1 MRLRVFARLLAA
13 AGAVILAGPVLA
25 QTADL
30 SVAVSISGEA
40 DVATKGFPIGG
51 TKTFKVVVT
60 NPDPTLVTSFTV
72 NATLD
77 APLKVSAVTG
87 CDPASA
93 TAPAFPCTVTVPAPG
108 FQSGATQ
115 TIDVDIEFPLTAAPA
130 TCPPTT
136 TLYSATFTASG
147 AKSGDAAVT
156 DPNAA
161 NNTDIAPPSGTYLR
175 EFADLEA
182 VALDGPTDVSEG
194 QTVQYTAHVTNHGP
208 CAATLVRATVEPPA
222 TLAFAGEVGAACTN
236 GATGFAPRNRCEL
249 GTIANGASTSF
260 TASYTVQTFP
270 KSVTHAAIPIDFF
283 LASRSTGATVAAV
296 DDPNPDNDTATTQAT
311 VKLNNGG
318 CSTGGAG
325 TLFGL
330 LSLVALRLRRRKA

>member
-13 AGAVILAGPVLA
+13 AGAMIVAGPVLA

-30 SVAVSISGEA
+30 GVAVTIADEA

-51 TKTFKVVVT
+51 TKTFQIVVT
-60 NPDPTLVTSFTV
+60 NPDPTLVTSFTL

-77 APLKVSAVTG
+77 TNLKVSAVTG
-87 CDPASA
+87 CDAPAGA
-93 TAPAFPCTVTVPAPG
+93 TTAFPCTVTLPAPG
-108 FQSGATQ
+108 FQSGATVEV
-115 TIDVDIEFPLTAAPA
+115 DVDIEFPVSKAPA
-130 TCPPTT
+130 TCPVNT
-136 TLYSATFTASG
+136 TLYAASFTASG
-147 AKSGDAAVT
+147 AKSGTATVT
-156 DPNAA
+156 DGNAA
-161 NNTDIAPPSGTYLR
+161 NDTASASTYLR
-175 EFADLEA
+175 PFADLEA

-208 CAATLVRATVEPPA
+208 CDATHVRATVEPPA
-222 TLAFAGEVGAACTN
+222 TLVFAGEVGAACTN
-236 GATGFAPRNRCEL
+236 GAAGFEPRNRCEL
-249 GTIANGASTSF
+249 GTVANGASTSF

-270 KSVTHAAIPIDFF
+270 KSVTHAALPIDFF

-296 DDPNPDNDTATTQAT
+296 DDPNPDNDAAATQAT